1 MAPSQMRQW
10 LIRSLALVLLPA
22 LFGSA
27 QAARSFIT
35 ISTGDVTGVY
45 YQAGGGICSL
55 VNAGRQDHQIRCS
68 VASSPGSVEN
78 IRALRRGERA
88 FGFAQSDLVQQ
99 ALSGSGVFADDG
111 AFAGLRTVFALHPE
125 SVTLVVQSGSGVES
139 VQDIRGQRVNVGAE
153 GSGQAATMDSL
164 MNALGWTRDDF
175 ADAPRLSAS
184 EQVDAFCNDNLDVAM
199 FVTGHPNTAVQETLA
214 CGGRLVPIEGPAI
227 NRLVRSAPY
236 YNTTAIPGGAYDGV
250 SADVATYGV
259 TSLLVS
265 STNTPQ
271 RTVREVTR
279 SVFENVGAFRDWHRA
294 FADLEPAG
302 MARGAGAVEAPLHPG
317 AEMWFRD
324 QDLI

>member
-1 MAPSQMRQW
+1 MPSPQTRQW
-10 LIRSLALVLLPA
+10 LIRSLAVALLPA
-22 LFGSA
+22 LVGTVH
-27 QAARSFIT
+27 AARSFIT

-55 VNAGRQDHQIRCS
+55 VNAGRQEHEIRCS

-99 ALSGSGVFADDG
+99 ALDGSGPFADDG
-111 AFAGLRTVFALHPE
+111 AFGGLRTVFALHPE
-125 SVTLVVQSGSGVES
+125 SVTLVVQSGSDIES
-139 VQDIRGQRVNVGAE
+139 VQDIRGERVNIGAE
-153 GSGQAATMDSL
+153 GSGPAATMDSL
-164 MNALGWTRDDF
+164 MNALGWTADDF
-175 ADAPRLSAS
+175 ADAPRMSSS
-184 EQVDAFCNDNLDVAM
+184 EQVDAFCDDALDVAM
-199 FVTGHPNTAVQETLA
+199 FVTGHPNSAVQETLS
-214 CGGRLVPIEGPAI
+214 CDGRLVPIEGPAI

-250 SADVATYGV
+250 SAEVPTYGV

-279 SVFENVGAFRDWHRA
+279 SVFENIGAFRDWHRA

-302 MARGAGAVEAPLHPG
+302 MARGAGALEAPLHPG

-324 QDLI
+324 QDLL